1 MFCQCL
7 LYSKELSHSYIY
19 TYIHTYIYILTHTS
33 HIIFHYVLSQAI
45 GYSPRCLTAESLN
58 ILGWTSLK
66 LITRGAE
73 KGVSPV
79 PSFLKGWRE
88 GMDGVPLLSGKKVDA
103 FLSRSGCIWMS
114 VANQKNSAKHGDYK
128 GQKRVG
134 ISCILT
140 RFTIQAE
147 LQEIIPSKASSP
159 NAKYIWWLCFSQ
171 IWEVGWGGGRGES
184 KIAKKFSRREET
196 LSSLFCIFSTWNSAP
211 HTVGAS

>member
-1 MFCQCL
+1 MPN
-7 LYSKELSHSYIY
+7 SRITEHSW
-19 TYIHTYIYILTHTS
+19 
-33 HIIFHYVLSQAI
+33 
-45 GYSPRCLTAESLN
+45 LN
-58 ILGWTSLK
+58 QPKAYHKGCWEGSVTCTFIPKGMEGRHGWC
-66 LITRGAE
+66 
-73 KGVSPV
+73 P
-79 PSFLKGWRE
+79 F
-88 GMDGVPLLSGKKVDA
+88 A
-103 FLSRSGCIWMS
+103 FSRSGCIWMS